1 VTWRSRLLAA
11 LLAGCWLGAAGG
23 AVAADA
29 PAQVSAGAEDSARAA
44 LREQPP
50 PWYDSERD
58 GWRRIEVRAPDEAK
72 PPEPANGDRGWRIGG
87 FFGWLMLGLVIAATA
102 WLVWQLVRNL
112 APREGGLELAHAPK
126 AATRA
131 AADLSALPFAAA
143 EGRQDPE
150 RALAEAVQRGDW
162 KRAVAWSFVLH
173 LVALDQAGVIRLAKG
188 VTNRRYLR
196 TVTAWAEA
204 GGGRAPAP
212 AALAATIAVFE
223 RVWFG
228 QQPAGQEQVRAVEQ
242 GRARL
247 GDVLA
252 TRAEP

>member
-1 VTWRSRLLAA
+1 MTRRTRSLLA
-11 LLAGCWLGAAGG
+11 LLALCWLAAASAAGAAEAAPAAGG
-23 AVAADA
+23 GEDA
-29 PAQVSAGAEDSARAA
+29 ARAA
-44 LREQPP
+44 LRDKPP
-50 PWYDSERD
+50 PWYDSARD
-58 GWRRIEVRAPDEAK
+58 GWQRIEVRAPEEPK
-72 PPEPANGDRGWRIGG
+72 PRDTPTGGSGWAIGG
-87 FFGWLMLGLVIAATA
+87 AFGWLMLGLVVAATA

-126 AATRA
+126 AAGR

-150 RALAEAVQRGDW
+150 RALAEAVERGDW

-228 QQPAGQEQVRAVEQ
+228 QQPAEREQLQALEQ